1 DLRIRHH
8 LSKAQKNKDVV
19 SLKKAQELIGGSDSG
34 SVHYELCVLCAEVSL
49 QLGCREIAQDCVV
62 MFMDGKPPVNQ
73 FLCRAYLCQGQLISQ
88 HNITTEE
95 DLDKAVMCYLKAI
108 DIAKHKPRYGF
119 LVFNASLLYFQSVRL
134 FLMPGRRQ
142 LLVSSLTQVLEA
154 LEEVQDA
161 DHTWRAEL
169 MTHLVECLFDA
180 GKEPEAAALVKVTSD
195 LIASHKAEVYP
206 RLFSIQ
212 VRHNLI
218 DEDDVMKHND
228 TKLLVIYNIQKL
240 KRMIEVNEIRD
251 HFDIL
256 KETFH
261 LLTSQNAQS
270 SCPPP
275 DAQSSSPSPEKQS
288 ADAQSSSPPPEKQSA
303 DAQSSSPPPEKQSV
317 DAQRSSPPPDAQNSS
332 PPPDAQNSSPPPDAQ
347 SSSPSPE
354 KQSADAQSSSPSPE
368 KQSADAQRS
377 SPPPDAQRSSP
388 PPDAQ
393 RSSPPPDAQNSSP
406 PPDAQSSSPPPDAQN
421 SSPPPDAQSSSPPPD
436 AQSSS
441 PPPDTVHSVLD
452 QSSYMSLADRI
463 ELLLELSL
471 VSLRLDQHQV
481 ACDCLT
487 ELRNTDVTV
496 SQRIMMECVQCEID
510 LNKNSSR
517 SSVEMQI
524 QLSVVVRLDA
534 LVQAAMRE
542 RDARVIQAVCAAQ
555 WNTCLPLLQH
565 NLRKKIKKPLLTL
578 ARALE
583 TTDSMLL
590 DVLCDVHTVL
600 AAIEEDDDRLEASM
614 KHVKRAL
621 QLDHRGLQPH
631 HLSFSLHLLQLRS
644 SLHSSPQRPED
655 RTAQLIQQVSLSLAP
670 DDFRRAGTLTLQQK
684 DHRGHGLA
692 DKAQHSTLLRSRSV
706 RRVKLWALL
715 VKAAWTHEVYDVC
728 RAACRFCLLYDDGR
742 WKNSND
748 VRGETGQNQTHQ
760 RTQTELIR
768 LLAEVHFI
776 NAQVTVLKLRS
787 EGVDL
792 NACAVRSERR
802 VKASPEDHAHW
813 TLYSDWIKDLSA
825 YATAN
830 FLRGAELGA
839 ELAEAWL
846 VVNAAVHLWNY
857 NRWLLK
863 TRGHGLLLP
872 TYRRLLDL
880 LRHTGHAGEVDLLV
894 LLCDAVAQGLIT
906 SAQADLETHESE
918 RGVTQLPDEKPKKGR
933 GKASEKCSS
942 THGPLFDTAV
952 TQDLKKA
959 LEVCEYA
966 LLMSNGNTKLVS
978 MEVRKQLICTWVTVK
993 RLLQQQIGLKLDICD
1008 QSKNEAVTAMS
1019 RVLVG
1024 VEMIQCERNSRLME
1038 FIVPAVSVL
1047 VQMTQDCQWS
1057 DSVVELYVWTQLAL
1071 FAHQTRD
1078 HDLVMT
1084 CTHNALQLEQRMKI
1098 NTGALLEVCCV
1109 QEMLC
1114 SAACVRGQ
1122 SLIDGVSV
1130 DSSRYAEALEMLE
1143 SSVRYAERAGCWS
1156 LCVTAAGH
1164 YWNSCLCLLNM
1175 RQDRRQLRK
1184 PLEVILQAIN
1194 NTYNNHTTGRNKR
1207 ASGVKCAGAV
1217 MDTPDSTRNAG
1228 DGDDVKLWVCL
1239 YSALLCVHS
1248 DSGEWRRGLQLLD
1261 EAVRVIPPS
1270 THRLVVFKQRALV
1283 KARLGESV
1291 VFDMKQICDEGD
1303 IICSRMWRRVAL
1315 CAQDKHQRLTFYQNA
1330 ITTLQGCSSQWQKVE
1345 FLLEFGEWLYFTQC
1359 PVTDARLQIDWAIDI
1374 LMFTDSQQTP
1384 ADAVDAGEAV
1394 PATCL
1399 RVNAVEAVV
1408 RLSDVRRLEGL
1419 MRAHTLMA
1427 LTEERSSPKRQ
1438 HHLLMA
1444 WSFTLHIWKVSIA
1457 TAQEVMKDMSRNRSV
1472 AGQPVISSRKDKE
1485 RPDEKKLKQSSPVEE
1500 KSGDKAPEICLPI
1513 SPEQWAQFECPEEIR
1528 QAFCCDSG
1536 PYTINTTSVCMQ
1548 KRTLFY
1554 LDVLVR
1560 ELESLCLTPLTFAP
1574 LHLAEVIAHDLAQ
1587 NKSHSHVY
1595 RLRIIKNCYE
1605 LGLHSSSPYREEL
1618 QSFTHVPEDEQ
1629 TRSHKSIVSQRNR
1642 TQPPSDSSVR
1652 DETSVD
1658 EGDQVFRRRLGICQL
1673 CLEKA
1678 DVCLTINL
1686 HESAKPLLTRA
1697 RTLAEELGDQMSLA
1711 KSFHLLAVLAN
1722 QEQRFS
1728 DAVDLMK
1735 QAQEFDG
1742 DENFWYSL
1750 IQTLLTAVAERRGRD
1765 AHHQVC
1771 DITAQ
1776 ACRSFRSVLEQR
1788 PNRAGVLRFYIASLE
1803 IRCSLLDPII
1813 SSDRDCYSF
1822 TVCVHLYVCRGAVV
1836 RRQLLCADGRVS
1848 SLSDSCVEMLT
1859 CVCVTLKRAAAELLQ
1874 LGYRTHAADAT
1885 LEHANTLRI
1894 LAVDAASEE
1903 EKQRHLLDS
1912 FCLMQTAVCLQED
1925 VIADVSNILPPHQ
1938 SGWCN
1943 LPAVRVCVRLRLAL
1957 ADLGLM
1963 MLEIQCAD
1971 EKRRAIA
1978 RDMMTSEER
1987 AVEEFMRSTSDLTPH
2002 QREWGHVGQSLGQV
2016 ILTHLTAVNSLSLDC
2031 KETRARTLGLMGKCL
2046 RVLSQQRDPLYPSTL
2061 WDEPITEHHTRER
2074 DHGDE
2079 HTTHLRD
2086 TQQTHTTQLQ
2096 MARRCAQHLLCQAS
2110 ETLLQSVSL
2119 SLQSSLTH
2127 LIPAVCCDVLE
2138 CHGQFEPSVSGQYLT
2153 LLQSSLCCA
2162 EMSSVLRAVCSDMST
2177 DVISSAVR
2185 RERAG
2190 LSQVFSH
2197 LTINPKHMGILG
2209 EMPPNVKI
2217 LLLQHSQD
2225 GCVLYGG
2232 FFEKRKSTE
2241 THRGKSV
2248 NSTGGLMC
2256 SKVVKVS
2263 VHRSDLLQ
2271 LHKHLQDFRLLTAQT
2286 HSTCTQ
2292 TEHTDVDVVFR
2303 SLVQEM
2309 EDYLHP
2315 LLSQFDFSCFS
2326 VCSSSVSTA
2335 ASARSAPD
2343 KPQPEAGECVVIL
2356 ADRMLLDLPLEALE
2370 VLQSDGVVSVSR
2382 DFSLQVLH
2390 ARLQSDEA
2398 VESDNK
2404 KEVKGGR
2411 GVKGRDQSKDIKAV
2425 PVNRVLP
2432 PHTIPVD
2439 THRFKYV
2446 VTAQLEDDGKQTE
2459 RMSPTEN
2466 MRAILDSYTPHFT
2479 SLWNGFICDPDHT
2492 PSLTDLEKLL
2502 SSCGALIYCGTE
2514 NVFSCVPAD
2523 RLAALNMSGCQMVF
2537 LFDCGQNR
2545 AGVRH
2550 PSTQDM
2556 SGAATLQSTCKTCA
2570 RFWTV

>member
-1 DLRIRHH
+1 MDLRIRHH
-8 LSKAQKNKDVV
+8 LSKAQKNKDLV
-19 SLKKAQELIGGSDSG
+19 SLKKAHELIGVCDCGSL
-34 SVHYELCVLCAEVSL
+34 HYELCVLCAEVSL
-49 QLGCREIAQDCVV
+49 QLGCRKIAQDCVG

-134 FLMPGRRQ
+134 FLLPGRRQ

-154 LEEVQDA
+154 LEQVQDE
-161 DHTWRAEL
+161 DHMWRAEL

-180 GKEPEAAALVKVTSD
+180 GNEPEAAALVKVTSD
-195 LIASHKAEVYP
+195 LIASHEGEVYS

-218 DEDDVMKHND
+218 DENDVMKHKN

-240 KRMIEVNEIRD
+240 KQ
-251 HFDIL
+251 L
-256 KETFH
+256 KETFR
-261 LLTSQNAQS
+261 LLTSQNT
-270 SCPPP
+270 
-275 DAQSSSPSPEKQS
+275 
-288 ADAQSSSPPPEKQSA
+288 
-303 DAQSSSPPPEKQSV
+303 
-317 DAQRSSPPPDAQNSS
+317 
-332 PPPDAQNSSPPPDAQ
+332 
-347 SSSPSPE
+347 
-354 KQSADAQSSSPSPE
+354 
-368 KQSADAQRS
+368 
-377 SPPPDAQRSSP
+377 
-388 PPDAQ
+388 
-393 RSSPPPDAQNSSP
+393 
-406 PPDAQSSSPPPDAQN
+406 QSSSPPPDG
-421 SSPPPDAQSSSPPPD
+421 QSSSPPPD
-436 AQSSS
+436 GQSSSPPPDGQSSSPPPDGQSSSPPPDGQSSSPPPDGQSSSPPPDGQSSSPPPDGQSSSPPPDGQSSSPPPDGQSSS
-441 PPPDTVHSVLD
+441 PPPDTVRSVLD
-452 QSSYMSLADRI
+452 QRSYMSLADRI
-463 ELLLELSL
+463 ELLLELCL

-496 SQRIMMECVQCEID
+496 SQRVMMECVQCEVD

-517 SSVEMQI
+517 SSVEMR
-524 QLSVVVRLDA
+524 LSVVVRLDA
-534 LVQAAMRE
+534 LVQAAVRE

-578 ARALE
+578 TRALE

-590 DVLCDVHTVL
+590 DVLCDVHAVL
-600 AAIEEDDDRLEASM
+600 AAIEEEDDRLEASM

-621 QLDHRGLQPH
+621 QLDHRGLQSH
-631 HLSFSLHLLQLRS
+631 HLSFSSHLLQLRS

-655 RTAQLIQQVSLSLAP
+655 RTAQLIQQAKDVRGRGADRRPLMVSAGITLAP
-670 DDFRRAGTLTLQQK
+670 DDFRTVLDADISEDDESQGHLT
-684 DHRGHGLA
+684 RLA
-692 DKAQHSTLLRSRSV
+692 DKAQHHTACVQKVEGHLSGLDKNSDERE
-706 RRVKLWALL
+706 RVKLWALL
-715 VKAAWTHEVYDVC
+715 VKTSWTYEVFDVC

-760 RTQTELIR
+760 RTQTDLIR

-787 EGVDL
+787 EGAEL
-792 NACAVRSERR
+792 NTCAVRPERR

-839 ELAEAWL
+839 ELGEAWL
-846 VVNAAVHLWNY
+846 VVNAAVHLWNN
-857 NRWLLK
+857 NRWMLK
-863 TRGHGLLLP
+863 TKGHGLLLP
-872 TYRRLLDL
+872 TYRRLLAL

-906 SAQADLETHESE
+906 SAQGDLETHE
-918 RGVTQLPDEKPKKGR
+918 RRVTQLPDDKPKRGR
-933 GKASEKCSS
+933 GKASEKSSS

-966 LLMSNGNTKLVS
+966 LLMSNGNTELVS

-1038 FIVPAVSVL
+1038 FIVPDVSVL

-1071 FAHQTRD
+1071 SAHQTHD

-1084 CTHNALQLEQRMKI
+1084 CTHNALQLEQRMKM
-1098 NTGALLEVCCV
+1098 NTGALLDMCCV

-1114 SAACVRGQ
+1114 SATCVRGQ

-1143 SSVRYAERAGCWS
+1143 SSVRHAERAGSWS

-1164 YWNSCLCLLNM
+1164 YWNSCLFLLNTRPD
-1175 RQDRRQLRK
+1175 RQQLRK
-1184 PLEVILQAIN
+1184 PLEVMLQAIN
-1194 NTYNNHTTGRNKR
+1194 NTYNKHTTGRNKR
-1207 ASGVKCAGAV
+1207 ASEVNGAAAV
-1217 MDTPDSTRNAG
+1217 MDTTDSTRN
-1228 DGDDVKLWVCL
+1228 DGDEVKLWVCL

-1270 THRLVVFKQRALV
+1270 THRLIVFKQRALV

-1303 IICSRMWRRVAL
+1303 IICSGMWRRVAL
-1315 CAQDKHQRLTFYQNA
+1315 CAQDKHQRLTCYQNA
-1330 ITTLQGCSSQWQKVE
+1330 ITTLQDCSSQWQKVE

-1359 PVTDARLQIDWAIDI
+1359 PVADARLQIDWAIDI
-1374 LMFTDSQQTP
+1374 LMFTDTQQTP
-1384 ADAVDAGEAV
+1384 ADEVDAGEAV
-1394 PATCL
+1394 PVTRPLGL
-1399 RVNAVEAVV
+1399 RVNAVESAA

-1427 LTEERSSPKRQ
+1427 LTEERSSPKHQ

-1444 WSFTLHIWKVSIA
+1444 LSFTLHIWKVSIA
-1457 TAQEVMKDMSRNRSV
+1457 TAQEVMKDMSRSRSV
-1472 AGQPVISSRKDKE
+1472 GGQPVIPSRKDKE

-1500 KSGDKAPEICLPI
+1500 KSGDKAPEICFPI

-1536 PYTINTTSVCMQ
+1536 PYTINTTSICMQ

-1560 ELESLCLTPLTFAP
+1560 ELESLYLTPLTFAP
-1574 LHLAEVIAHDLAQ
+1574 LHLAEVIAHDLTQ
-1587 NKSHSHVY
+1587 SKSHSHVY
-1595 RLRIIKNCYE
+1595 RLRIIKNCNE
-1605 LGLHSSSPYREEL
+1605 LGLHSSSPYCEEL
-1618 QSFTHVPEDEQ
+1618 QSFTHIPEDEQ
-1629 TRSHKSIVSQRNR
+1629 TRSHKSIISQRNT
-1642 TQPPSDSSVR
+1642 TQAPSDSSVR

-1658 EGDQVFRRRLGICQL
+1658 EGDMVFRRRLRICQL

-1686 HESAKPLLTRA
+1686 HESAELLLTRA
-1697 RTLAEELGDQMSLA
+1697 RTLAEELGDHMSLA

-1722 QEQRFS
+1722 QEHRYS

-1771 DITAQ
+1771 EITAQ
-1776 ACRSFRSVLEQR
+1776 ACRSFRSVLERRQ
-1788 PNRAGVLRFYIASLE
+1788 NRAGVLLFYITSLE
-1803 IRCSLLDPII
+1803 IRC
-1813 SSDRDCYSF
+1813 
-1822 TVCVHLYVCRGAVV
+1822 AVV

-1848 SLSDSCVEMLT
+1848 SRSDSCLEMLT
-1859 CVCVTLKRAAAELLQ
+1859 CVCVKLKHAAAELLQ

-1912 FCLMQTAVCLQED
+1912 FCLMQTAVLLQED
-1925 VIADVSNILPPHQ
+1925 VISDVLNILPPHQ

-1978 RDMMTSEER
+1978 REMMTSEER
-1987 AVEEFMRSTSDLTPH
+1987 AVEEFMRITSDLTSH
-2002 QREWGHVGQSLGQV
+2002 QREWGRVGQSLGQV

-2031 KETRARTLGLMGKCL
+2031 TETRARTLGMMGKCL
-2046 RVLSQQRDPLYPSTL
+2046 RVLAQQRDPLYSSTL
-2061 WDEPITEHHTRER
+2061 WDEPIT
-2074 DHGDE
+2074 
-2079 HTTHLRD
+2079 
-2086 TQQTHTTQLQ
+2086 
-2096 MARRCAQHLLCQAS
+2096 MSRRCAQHLWCQAS
-2110 ETLLQSVSL
+2110 ETLLQSVTL
-2119 SLQSSLTH
+2119 SLQWSLTH
-2127 LIPAVCCDVLE
+2127 LIPAVCCDLLE

-2153 LLQSSLCCA
+2153 LLQSSLCCV
-2162 EMSSVLRAVCSDMST
+2162 EMSSALRAVSSDLSMN
-2177 DVISSAVR
+2177 VISSAVR
-2185 RERAG
+2185 RECAG

-2197 LTINPKHMGILG
+2197 LTINPEHMRILG
-2209 EMPPNVKI
+2209 EMPPNMKI

-2271 LHKHLQDFRLLTAQT
+2271 LHKHLQDFRQLTAQT
-2286 HSTCTQ
+2286 HSSCTQ

-2309 EDYLHP
+2309 EEYLHP

-2326 VCSSSVSTA
+2326 VFSSSVSTA

-2343 KPQPEAGECVVIL
+2343 KPEVGECVMIL

-2370 VLQSDGVVSVSR
+2370 VFQADGIVSVSR

-2404 KEVKGGR
+2404 KEVKAGR

-2459 RMSPTEN
+2459 TMSPTEN
-2466 MRAILDSYTPHFT
+2466 MRAILNSYTPHFT

-2502 SSCGALIYCGTE
+2502 SSCGAFIYCGTE
-2514 NVFSCVPAD
+2514 NIFSCVPAH
-2523 RLAALNMSGCQMVF
+2523 RLTALNMSGCQMVF

-2545 AGVRH
+2545 AVVLH
-2550 PSTQDM
+2550 PSTQDTSDSVR
-2556 SGAATLQSTCKTCA
+2556 SGFEGSVGSASLFTLIGCRSVLLNQWSCSAAVNLQNMRSLLDNLLRKGLTSAQAVHVLRSCRERQDVTGKPSSLTAREITADVSSEDCDFTQKREALSTSTSN
-2570 RFWTV
+2570 FIIYGLPNLMVS